1 MYRSKIA
8 GTGSYIPRKRL
19 TNDDLSKMVDTSN
32 EWILER
38 TGIETRHIA
47 DPLNGESNSEMSAQA
62 AKRALEMAGLQPN
75 DIEMIIYAT
84 CTPDRPLPHS
94 SALLQNLLGITNECG
109 CFDLGA
115 ACSGFVY
122 GLDIANN
129 FIRTGT
135 YKNVLVIG
143 AEVLSSIVD
152 WQDRTTCVL
161 FSDGAGAIILSR
173 AEDSEDS
180 EIMGTT
186 LGCDGSGSEYLRI
199 PKGGSTEPLTEAN
212 LGERQQYV
220 QMEGRTVFKYA
231 TRTMINNINKL
242 LEGAKMDAQE
252 VDWYIAHQANM
263 RIIEYIGKKM
273 GLQNEK
279 LVITVEKYG
288 NNSSA
293 TIPIA
298 LDEAVRDG
306 RIKRGQTVM
315 LDTFGAGVTTGAV
328 LFRF

>member
-1 MYRSKIA
+1 MFQSKIS
-8 GTGSYIPRKRL
+8 GTGSYIPKKKL
-19 TNDDLSKMVDTSN
+19 TNEDLCKIVDTSN
-32 EWILER
+32 EWIMER
-38 TGIETRHIA
+38 TGIESRHIA
-47 DPLNGESNSEMSAQA
+47 DPKNGESNSEMSANA
-62 AKRALEMAGLQPN
+62 ARKAIEMAGLVPN
-75 DIEMIIYAT
+75 DIQMIIYAT

-94 SALLQNLLGITNECG
+94 SAMLQNLLGITNECG

-115 ACSGFVY
+115 ACAGFVY

-135 YKNVLVIG
+135 YKHVLVIG

-161 FSDGAGAIILSR
+161 FSDGAGAVVLSR
-173 AEDSEDS
+173 AEEG
-180 EIMGTT
+180 EMAQIMGTT

-199 PKGGSTEPLTEAN
+199 QKGGSTDPLTAEN
-212 LGERQQYV
+212 VNERQQYV

-231 TRTMINNINKL
+231 TRTMINNINRL

-252 VDWYIAHQANM
+252 VDWYIAHQANL

-273 GLQNEK
+273 GLQNDK
-279 LVITVEKYG
+279 LVITVGKYG

-328 LFRF
+328 LFRY

>member
-1 MYRSKIA
+1 MFRSKIV
-8 GTGSYIPRKRL
+8 GTGSYIPKKKL
-19 TNDDLSKMVDTSN
+19 TNDDLCKIVDTSN
-32 EWILER
+32 EWIMER
-38 TGIETRHIA
+38 TGIESRHIA
-47 DPLNGESNSEMSAQA
+47 DPKNGESNSEMSAHA
-62 AKRALEMAGLQPN
+62 AKAALEMAGLKPN

-84 CTPDRPLPHS
+84 CTADRPLPHS
-94 SALLQNLLGITNECG
+94 SAMLQSHLGITNECG

-115 ACSGFVY
+115 ACAGFVY

-135 YKNVLVIG
+135 YKNVLVVG

-161 FSDGAGAIILSR
+161 FSDGAGAVILSR
-173 AEDSEDS
+173 ADESEAS

-186 LGCDGSGSEYLRI
+186 LGCDGSGSEFLKI
-199 PKGGSTEPLTEAN
+199 DNGGSTQPLTKDN
-212 LGERQQYV
+212 VDQRKQYV

-231 TRTMINNINKL
+231 TRTMINNINTL
-242 LEGAKMDAQE
+242 LDRAKMTAQQ
-252 VDWYIAHQANM
+252 VDWYIAHQANL
-263 RIIEYIGKKM
+263 RIIEYIGKK
-273 GLQNEK
+273 LELPNEK
-279 LVITVEKYG
+279 LVITVGKYG

-315 LDTFGAGVTTGAV
+315 LDTFGAGVTTGAI
-328 LFRF
+328 LFRY